1 MKKHNIKDL
10 NSLNQ
15 YIAQLENQEQQ
26 LQQKMTSHWQYFKS
40 DFGGIVRASILHKAS
55 TEGRSSFI
63 YWLFK
68 IPEFNNTVGRTAER
82 LTIKL
87 ENLLVNWIDKIAEK
101 KTT

>member
-1 MKKHNIKDL
+1 MKRHNIKDL

-15 YIAQLENQEQQ
+15 YIAELENKEQQ
-26 LQQKMTSHWQYFKS
+26 LQQQMTHHWKYFQS
-40 DFGGIVRASILHKAS
+40 DFGSILRTSILHKAKV
-55 TEGRSSFI
+55 EGRSSFI

-68 IPEFNNTVGRTAER
+68 IPEFNNTVGKTAER

-87 ENLLVNWIDKIAEK
+87 ENLLVNWIDKMAEK

>member
-15 YIAQLENQEQQ
+15 YIAQLENEEQQ
-26 LQQKMTSHWQYFKS
+26 LQQQMTNQWKYFKS
-40 DFGGIVRASILHKAS
+40 DFGSILRTSILHKA
-55 TEGRSSFI
+55 TVEGRSSFI

-68 IPEFNNTVGRTAER
+68 IPEFNNTVGKTAER